1 MEGLNYLVKFFQDGG
16 FWMYPITLVLAV
28 GFAIAF
34 ERFMFLTKSA
44 KQNRELWDQVI
55 PVVKNG
61 DLASATKLIN
71 DNPSPIGHVLTY
83 GLAQRKSSIHREDI
97 ETALEEGLMEVIP
110 KFEKRTHYIA
120 TYANLATLLGLLGTV
135 VGLIQAFVAV
145 ANAAPSEK
153 ANLLSAAI
161 SVAMNTTAYGLIV
174 AIPLVLLYTIVQS
187 KTTEVVDSIEMAC
200 VKFTNLISGE
210 NIKH

>member
-1 MEGLNYLVKFFQDGG
+1 METLNFLVKFFQDGG
-16 FWMYPITLVLAV
+16 FWMYPITLVLGV

-34 ERFMFLTKSA
+34 ERYSFLTKAS
-44 KQNRELWDQVI
+44 KQNSELWDKII
-55 PVVKNG
+55 PVVQKG
-61 DLASATKLIN
+61 DYVAATKLA
-71 DNPSPIGHVLTY
+71 SEHAAPIGHVLNY
-83 GLAQRKSSIHREDI
+83 GLNQRKSSTHREDI

-110 KFEKRTHYIA
+110 KIEKRTHYIA
-120 TYANLATLLGLLGTV
+120 TYANIATLLGLLGTV

-174 AIPLVLLYTIVQS
+174 AIPLVLIYSVVQS
-187 KTTEVVDSIEMAC
+187 KTTEVVDALEMAC
-200 VKFTNLISGE
+200 VKFTNLISDV
-210 NIKH
+210 NIK